1 MKLLMD
7 ASSRLDAQ
15 IDPTGV
21 EARNG
26 RQHGAAVRPATV
38 SPDTMPGRVFWI
50 TGLSGAGKTT
60 IGAALWM
67 RLRDAGRAAIFLD
80 GDTLRSVIA
89 DDLQHDPVSRRQS
102 AMRNARLCQMLS
114 GQGLDVVC
122 ATISLFHDVQ
132 RWNRANIP
140 LYQEIY
146 LRVPMDELQRRDVK
160 GIYAKARR
168 GQIRNV
174 VGMDVPAEVPETP
187 DLVLDNHGELDA
199 AAAVNTIWYRLAK
212 PRRIGVVRDH
222 TAIPFGTKAET
233 LAALASVLRTGKV
246 LPQICFSVAAWR
258 RDPDA
263 VLRKIRSTAWAESV
277 IVRSSARTEDGA
289 LNSQAG
295 RYLSVLGVKGSGA
308 TCCAI
313 EKVIASFG
321 EGCVADD
328 QVFLQPMLS
337 DVTMAGVA
345 FSRDPNGHGP
355 YFVVN
360 YDDVSG
366 RTDTVTAGAGN
377 HLKTFYC
384 LKSRTDA
391 CPDFLAPVLAVMTEL
406 DRLLACDGLDIE
418 FAIDGQRRVYLLQVR
433 PLSGDR
439 PEIES
444 ENDDLVHTALLDIS
458 CKVELLCRP
467 IPFLHGQRT
476 LFGVMPDWNPA
487 EIIGLRPGSL
497 SLSLYRELITDS
509 IWAYQR
515 DNYGYQNLR
524 SFPLLVSFHGL
535 PYIDVRVS
543 FNSFVPNDVPDE
555 LAERLV
561 NYYVDRLAAEPYLHD
576 KVEFDIIFSCYTLDL
591 PKRVTTLLEHGFTGR
606 DLDVLSDSLRR
617 LTNRIIHGQNGIWRQ
632 DLEKVDL
639 LARRL
644 PSFHDARID
653 KIARIYWLIEDCKRY
668 GTLPFAGLARAGF
681 IAVQILRSFVTC
693 GILSEDEHAGFM
705 ASIDT
710 IGSRIG
716 RDLARLSKEEFL
728 KRYGHLRPGTYDIM
742 SPRYDEQPDLY
753 FDWSAKRAL
762 VLEMPGF
769 TFSPEQLRKI
779 ESLIAEHAL
788 ETDSARL
795 IEFIRAG
802 IEGREYGKFIF
813 TRNLS
818 DALSL
823 IRELARDHGIPE
835 ADCAFLNYD
844 DIRLLYSRSGGVK
857 DLLEESVRNGKRRY
871 LVTKSLVLPP
881 VIASPDDVFA
891 FHLPLCEPNF
901 ITRNSVTAPTSSL
914 SDAPESLAGTILFV
928 PSADPGFD
936 WIFSRGI
943 AGFVTQFGGVNS
955 HMAIRAGEL
964 GIPAVIGAGE
974 TLFQRWGSVRT
985 LHVDCSNQTVRLIA

>member
-7 ASSRLDAQ
+7 AASRFDAR

-21 EARNG
+21 EARTG
-26 RQHGAAVRPATV
+26 CQHGAAVRPP
-38 SPDTMPGRVFWI
+38 SPDTMPGQVFWI

-60 IGAALWM
+60 IGAAFWM

-80 GDTLRSVIA
+80 GDTLRGVIA

-146 LRVPMDELQRRDVK
+146 LRVPMDELQRRDAK

-174 VGMDVPAEVPETP
+174 VGLDVPAEVPETP

-199 AAAVNTIWYRLAK
+199 AAAVNTIWNRLAK
-212 PRRIGVVRDH
+212 PRRIGVASDH

-233 LAALASVLRTGKV
+233 LAALASVLRTGNV

-258 RDPDA
+258 PDPDA
-263 VLRKIRSTAWAESV
+263 VLREIRSTAWAAESV

-289 LNSQAG
+289 SNSQAG
-295 RYLSVLGVKGSGA
+295 RYLSVLGVKGSA
-308 TCCAI
+308 AICCAI

-321 EGCVADD
+321 EGGVADD

-355 YFVVN
+355 YFVIN

-391 CPDFLAPVLAVMTEL
+391 CPDVLAPVLAVMTEL

-444 ENDDLVHTALLDIS
+444 ENDDLIHTALLDIS
-458 CKVELLCRP
+458 RKVELLSRP

-591 PKRVTTLLEHGFTGR
+591 AKRVTTLLEHGFTGR

-639 LARRL
+639 LSRRL
-644 PSFHDARID
+644 PSFHDTSID

-693 GILSEDEHAGFM
+693 GVLSEDEHAGFM
-705 ASIDT
+705 ASIET

-716 RDLARLSKEEFL
+716 RDLTRLSKEEFL
-728 KRYGHLRPGTYDIM
+728 ERYGHLRPGTYDIM
-742 SPRYDEQPDLY
+742 SPRYDERPDLY
-753 FDWSAKRAL
+753 FDWSVKRSP
-762 VLEMPGF
+762 VSEMPVF
-769 TFSPEQLRKI
+769 TFSSEQLRKI

-788 ETDSARL
+788 ETSSAQL

-818 DALSL
+818 DVLSL

-835 ADCAFLNYD
+835 ADCGFLNYD

-857 DLLEESVRNGKRRY
+857 ELLEESVRNGKRLH

-914 SDAPESLAGTILFV
+914 SAAPESLAGTILFV
-928 PSADPGFD
+928 PRADPGFD

-943 AGFVTQFGGVNS
+943 VGFVTQFGGVNS

-974 TLFQRWGSVRT
+974 TLFQRWGSART
-985 LHVDCSNQTVRLIA
+985 LHVDCSNQTVQLIA